1 MTLPLERNPSTNA
14 QNPISMSQINVEL
27 FFTANTPISLNQITV
42 RNLLQKPT
50 DLSTISLWDG
60 FGKSNIG
67 KPKNPVFT
75 LITQTTATVSW
86 GASDG
91 ICNKYTITV
100 KDAATDTIVYGPVQ
114 NFTTLPL
121 ALTANLTGLV
131 AATTFKVHLL
141 ASNTAVTPLPTA
153 ETVVTLLTLENIPL
167 TPAAPTVTVIDKNTL
182 RVTGTA
188 TYATSYD
195 IYEVIASVDTLI
207 TTNVQVPYDHTVL
220 TYSLHTYKIK
230 GRSTGG
236 VGPISPASTAR
247 SLPDFPIPATNL
259 SYGAL
264 TNITSSS
271 VAMTWT
277 ISTSPV
283 IINQRVRVALH
294 ADGTE
299 KYNSGLLANNVTG
312 QSSTSTLNPA
322 TLYDVYVDTINEAGT
337 AVSTALAVT
346 TKTAQPIAPTASATS
361 QTSIT
366 VTWGTTF
373 GATSYVVYK
382 DGVSQ
387 GTQTSPYNSNTGIT
401 SYTSHSYQIAAV
413 NLGGESVKSPTTTEV
428 SYPDLPVA
436 VTNIVV
442 TPDMNSFAVSW
453 TLATTTSTRTVDSYR
468 VYGYLKSD
476 MSQVYDSGVLVNS
489 VTNTV
494 VGTSL
499 IGWTDYVIRI
509 YTFNRAG
516 SVFVDTNST
525 TLADRNPD
533 PLTASLTTVTNQELL
548 AVVQGSPVTI
558 GLFTPN
564 YNSPGISITS
574 STGQFQAG
582 TSVLTTGWVTSATI
596 VPDSSGN
603 ILFQPRMNASPNET
617 TTVTSTFSIGLTGS
631 RTFSVT
637 TRNPNVPTILSA
649 TGSYGTATITWTNL
663 AYTYI
668 VTSDDGKS
676 KTVTNVGT
684 VTLGD
689 TPATRLTG
697 GLRTFTVVA
706 RNSLNGSSD
715 PASTTAV
722 VIAMPLFSYTR
733 SGATVTET
741 AGSNTGTFGISTTNV
756 SGGSSYN
763 WSITGTGITA
773 ADFSAMSYTTTGGS
787 YTSMTPALT
796 GSFIVN
802 SGSATLSFTIATDH
816 LTESVETMS
825 FQLTGSPTGDFATA
839 NTTMSI
845 TDTSLDPVLYP
856 SPVWT
861 PAVRY
866 NQPIGQPSITSSS
879 VGGLEPSWLINVTA
893 TSGTILASPMSSYAA
908 SGQGTTD
915 GSGNLSVSISLTAS
929 GSYKT
934 STSMTFSVGTW
945 TGGTWTIWSVANETL
960 SVTSAVNQGGIIT
973 LSISGG
979 YANDTYTISRASS
992 GTGTI
997 SNASSVTFGSLNAS
1011 GTGSSSVATSSSE
1024 WGPCTFS
1031 VTFGTSTSIKTSNT
1045 LTVRPNETVMVSYS
1059 SVNALMTVSLGNGV
1073 YSDSWTATATG
1084 TNTMSTFNTSF
1095 SGTLSAA
1102 GTYGTTFAVDSSRY
1116 GNWYIDV
1123 TFTSTGHTVRSNTN
1137 QVVPKSAP
1145 NVTPVIGSITAGLNS
1160 LTIPFTISSSTAGPI
1175 EGVKIVG
1182 SGISGSTTSISAGA
1196 GTITVNGLATFTT
1209 YTFGLAAYNTDAQGS
1224 TSSSVSPR
1232 TLPDTY
1238 PDTFPAI
1245 TSVTGAEL
1253 FTAYY
1258 PASQAISGMSAY
1270 CPVTVSWSLSGF
1282 GTSTA
1287 SATVTG
1293 NTTVSSSGSPATL
1306 DAITD
1311 STGAIYVAFGLYSPA
1326 NFSSTGTLSLTV
1338 GSRTLSSAYTLST
1351 RAALIAPTFTQPSS
1365 IINQS
1370 RGTPVSASFTV
1381 TGLET
1386 SYNAIAISASGGTIA
1401 AGYDSSHMSSF
1412 TSSTVYVTTSGSG
1425 SLYVTIQ
1432 LTTNASYNT
1441 NTSMSYSIGSGSGY
1455 TWSALTTPNEQASV
1469 TTSVNIGNNA
1479 TISISGGYGYDSYTV
1494 SRVSSTG
1501 NISNAS
1507 NITSGNLNSSGS
1519 VSITA
1524 AAANAGTCQF
1534 SITFGSSGHTITTGT
1549 LTVYPNESVSIT
1561 PATGLSGGSSYTISI
1576 TGGLPGTTFTTSAT
1590 SGNTY
1595 NGINLFSPP
1604 YTLDSSGNYSFAM
1617 TAGAA
1622 NYGTLSFAFTFAFS
1636 SHTVTSNVVTIA
1648 KAAPNSIPVINS
1660 VVAGNAS
1667 FTVTFTVPASTTG
1680 PVEGAAIYLPG
1691 TGYGASATWKTPIAG
1706 SGSGTI
1712 TVNSGLTN
1720 GQSYSFGVHTYNS
1733 DAANPY
1739 TSLQTS
1745 VTPTAP
1751 TASSAPVMGNISANG
1766 AVTWTAPTSTG
1777 TVGGGG
1783 AATISSYTFTWYSGG
1798 SAFTTQSVAAP
1809 ATSVTLSLPSSI
1821 YTETY
1826 SVSMTATNSGGA
1838 VSAASNSADP
1848 GGCGAV
1854 SNAGTGTT
1862 TQFEVNI
1869 GNPSPNGG
1877 VSTKS
1882 YEVRVSSGGTV
1893 VGSFDYPISAGYI
1906 ILFSNLTPGGS
1917 YTASAR
1923 RHTAVGATAWVGSVA
1938 FAVPPSAP
1946 SISFTDSSL
1955 YTQYDATITA
1965 SQTTLYYATSSS
1977 ATQPAFGSFTAAT
1990 SPMVAS
1996 AGVQTA
2002 GTKLYWWAVVLS
2014 SNGLYS
2020 TYTSASHTAVAP
2032 AAPAAP
2038 TTGLSS
2044 SAVAKF
2050 VVDVSTSDP
2059 HTGFGYRWKKGSTG
2073 TYSTWIYV
2081 LTTANT
2087 YTFAEGTSTAG
2098 AHIYVQAVVTRNG
2111 SSIVSS
2117 STAVDLVI
2125 N

>member
-188 TYATSYD
+188 TYASSYD

-207 TTNVQVPYDHTVL
+207 ITNVQMPYDHTVL

-236 VGPISPASTAR
+236 VGPISPASTATR
-247 SLPDFPIPATNL
+247 SLPDFPIAATNL

-283 IINQRVRVALH
+283 IINQRVRFALH
-294 ADGTE
+294 ANGTE
-299 KYNSGLLANNVTG
+299 QYNSGLLANNVTG
-312 QSSTSTLNPA
+312 QTSTATLNPA

-387 GTQTSPYNSNTGIT
+387 GTQTSPFISNTGIT

-428 SYPDLPVA
+428 SYPDLPVT

-442 TPDMNSFAVSW
+442 TPDMNSFSVSW

-564 YNSPGISITS
+564 YNSPGISITT

-603 ILFQPRMNASPNET
+603 IVFQPRMTASPNET
-617 TTVTSTFSIGLTGS
+617 TTVSSTFSIGLTGS

-697 GLRTFTVVA
+697 GLRTFTVIA
-706 RNSLNGSSD
+706 RNSLNGSSA
-715 PASTTAV
+715 PASTSAV

-796 GSFIVN
+796 GLFIVN

-825 FQLTGSPTGDFATA
+825 FQLTGSPTGDFATT

-879 VGGLEPSWLINVTA
+879 VGGLEPSWPINVSA

-1084 TNTMSTFNTSF
+1084 TNTMSTFQTSF

-1102 GTYGTTFAVDSSRY
+1102 GTYGTSFAVNSSRY

-1175 EGVKIVG
+1175 EGVVIVG
-1182 SGISGSTTSISAGA
+1182 SGISGSTTSISGGA
-1196 GTITVNGLATFTT
+1196 GTITASGLSTYTT

-1224 TSSSVSPR
+1224 TSSTVSPT
-1232 TLPDTY
+1232 TLPDIY

-1245 TSVTGAEL
+1245 TSVTGANPS
-1253 FTAYY
+1253 TAYY
-1258 PASQAISGMSAY
+1258 PASQAISGMSAF

-1287 SATVTG
+1287 SATVSG
-1293 NTTVSSSGSPATL
+1293 SGTVTSSGSPTTLNAT
-1306 DAITD
+1306 TD
-1311 STGAIYVAFGLYSPA
+1311 STGSIYVAFGLYSPA

-1351 RAALIAPTFTQPSS
+1351 RAAVIAPTFTQPSS
-1365 IINQS
+1365 VINQP
-1370 RGTPVSASFTV
+1370 RGTPISASFTV
-1381 TGLET
+1381 TGLEPN
-1386 SYNAIAISASGGTIA
+1386 YNAIAISASGGTIA
-1401 AGYDSSHMSSF
+1401 AGYDSGHMSSF
-1412 TSSTVYVTTSGSG
+1412 TSSTVYVTTSGVG

-1432 LTTNASYNT
+1432 FTTSSSYNT

-1469 TTSVNIGNNA
+1469 TTSVNVGNNA

-1507 NITSGNLNSSGS
+1507 NITSGNLDSSGS
-1519 VSITA
+1519 ASITA
-1524 AAANAGTCQF
+1524 AATHAGTCQF

-1751 TASSAPVMGNISANG
+1751 TAPGAPTLSSVNG
-1766 AVTWTAPTSTG
+1766 TSTWTVTATDPSSTG
-1777 TVGGGG
+1777 TVGGV
-1783 AATISSYTFTWYSGG
+1783 AATITSYNMYVNGSAASTASTIAGLSVTASPAVGTTVYITCINSGG
-1798 SAFTTQSVAAP
+1798 LESPASATATTPATTTITVSSNDSTNLVLNYSPTSNPAP
-1809 ATSVTLSLPSSI
+1809 TPAATSVDVLVTNPDSS
-1821 YTETY
+1821 TY
-1826 SVSMTATNSGGA
+1826 QVNLASGSSTTMPWPAIGVTPNVSVTVQHRRVNRLGPGAWSSGITVVWAVFVATTFTAT
-1838 VSAASNSADP
+1838 
-1848 GGCGAV
+1848 
-1854 SNAGTGTT
+1854 TT
-1862 TQFEVNI
+1862 AKTDLRTF
-1869 GNPSPNGG
+1869 
-1877 VSTKS
+1877 
-1882 YEVRVSSGGTV
+1882 
-1893 VGSFDYPISAGYI
+1893 
-1906 ILFSNLTPGGS
+1906 S
-1917 YTASAR
+1917 YTAPVAR
-1923 RHTAVGATAWVGSVA
+1923 
-1938 FAVPPSAP
+1938 
-1946 SISFTDSSL
+1946 
-1955 YTQYDATITA
+1955 
-1965 SQTTLYYATSSS
+1965 
-1977 ATQPAFGSFTAAT
+1977 
-1990 SPMVAS
+1990 
-1996 AGVQTA
+1996 
-2002 GTKLYWWAVVLS
+2002 
-2014 SNGLYS
+2014 
-2020 TYTSASHTAVAP
+2020 TYTVTA
-2032 AAPAAP
+2032 
-2038 TTGLSS
+2038 TGYDCRMSLNGG
-2044 SAVAKF
+2044 AYQ
-2050 VVDVSTSDP
+2050 DSDNA
-2059 HTGFGYRWKKGSTG
+2059 TGKGERMT
-2073 TYSTWIYV
+2073 IA
-2081 LTTANT
+2081 L
-2087 YTFAEGTSTAG
+2087 TAG
-2098 AHIYVQAVVTRNG
+2098 ASLTINVLGSATPGTGGNG
-2111 SSIVSS
+2111 GFGSLTVNI
-2117 STAVDLVI
+2117 T
-2125 N
+2125 